1 MWGSILTLLKF
12 AGVLV
17 SGAAAIFASTPDKTS
32 ASRTKS
38 LPTSRFARSL
48 RSVFSKQSALRWAIF
63 GFVVALLSQFVETL
77 KTNTEATEAQHKE
90 QLARLNT
97 SNQVW
102 IAQKSLDSLERMV
115 TRFDT
120 ISVSIKYQLDPQC
133 GVYDPLYNLL
143 SSIAPVNPP
152 PQDTNKS
159 PLVGYWNVPAANR
172 NSIRLEI
179 AQARDN
185 RTFAVFGLN
194 GDTIRSLIGA
204 NTNSLNSE
212 AFQFTYRPSFV
223 IKLFSASR
231 TYCVVTPALQARL
244 QAKIMRA
251 FQSLV
256 TNRIAASKPI
266 EFNKWD
272 GREPD
277 LLLLI
282 TNPVTSPQITYDYVD
297 KQIVMTC
304 AFDCPRTN
312 WQSQTER
319 MSSLP
324 DLAQSG
330 FFISPAPSNVMG
342 IRFVSADIKFDLT
355 TITLTNCERF
365 GGSWFTTRLP
375 RKSKILSYE

>member
-17 SGAAAIFASTPDKTS
+17 SGAAAIFASTPDKIS
-32 ASRTKS
+32 ASWTKS

-102 IAQKSLDSLERMV
+102 IAQKSLDFLERMV

-159 PLVGYWNVPAANR
+159 PLVG
-172 NSIRLEI
+172 
-179 AQARDN
+179 
-185 RTFAVFGLN
+185 
-194 GDTIRSLIGA
+194 
-204 NTNSLNSE
+204 
-212 AFQFTYRPSFV
+212 
-223 IKLFSASR
+223 
-231 TYCVVTPALQARL
+231 
-244 QAKIMRA
+244 
-251 FQSLV
+251 
-256 TNRIAASKPI
+256 
-266 EFNKWD
+266 
-272 GREPD
+272 
-277 LLLLI
+277 
-282 TNPVTSPQITYDYVD
+282 
-297 KQIVMTC
+297 
-304 AFDCPRTN
+304 
-312 WQSQTER
+312 
-319 MSSLP
+319 
-324 DLAQSG
+324 
-330 FFISPAPSNVMG
+330 
-342 IRFVSADIKFDLT
+342 
-355 TITLTNCERF
+355 
-365 GGSWFTTRLP
+365 
-375 RKSKILSYE
+375 